1 MKELIQYIKEHL
13 RSKIIVIIIVVIV
26 IIGMIVGVPI
36 LIQVCFDVPAPF
48 KWLEAK
54 WKPEDLLGY
63 YGNVLG
69 FIGTV
74 VLSSLAL
81 WQNHVIKVKA
91 DEKEKLLEQMEH
103 DKHMPIL
110 HLNNS
115 YSHGNNSNLVINILN
130 VSDNVADELEI
141 DNFQVR
147 NEKGEIVCESTKVTP
162 KRKTLFGR
170 TEVAVEFT
178 NLSIYGK
185 NLKMEFGLR
194 YKDKFRKQHNC
205 KVYSNIEDEARF
217 PNAYERVDSKR

>member
-63 YGNVLG
+63 YGDVLG

-81 WQNHVIKVKA
+81 WQNHVIKIESDKR
-91 DEKEKLLEQMEH
+91 EKLLEQMEYS
-103 DKHMPIL
+103 KHLPIL
-110 HLNNS
+110 HCSNS
-115 YSHGNNSNLVINILN
+115 FCDGNYRNLVINILN
-130 VSDNVADELEI
+130 ASDNVADELEI
-141 DNFQVR
+141 DNFQVKDL
-147 NEKGEIVCESTKVTP
+147 KGNIVCESTNVTI
-162 KRKTLFGR
+162 KRKILFGR
-170 TEVAVEFT
+170 TDIEVEFI
-178 NLSIYGK
+178 NPDMRG
-185 NLKMEFGLR
+185 NDLKMEFVIN
-194 YKDKFRKQHNC
+194 YKDKFGKLHKCRVHSDIENAAQF
-205 KVYSNIEDEARF
+205 SNT
-217 PNAYERVDSKR
+217 YEIVEEK